1 MKKNVKIGLGLAM
14 ISAISLAAAIP
25 VFADV
30 KPGLIER
37 TGTATAISSTINI
50 DEQGIYNE
58 AKETAVTENGN
69 GSEDKDKKVATPD
82 FEKSPNFCKLGFD
95 PKEVENPGPEAK
107 PSDYKD
113 EAIRKLAEEYKA
125 KGYFLTDCK
134 YEATKHSSGFGSETE
149 YVFCNGFTAV
159 DNNDGN
165 NTLFIEAV
173 KCTQAEFDW
182 FVGQVEAGTNTKQ
195 GNIIKHTTENNY
207 TIKTMSY
214 NPDTEVLLI
223 EIHFKPFAVNNGVG

>member
-14 ISAISLAAAIP
+14 ISAISLAAAMP

-30 KPGLIER
+30 KPDFIER
-37 TGTATAISSTINI
+37 TGTAAAISSTINV
-50 DEQGIYNE
+50 DEQGVFNE
-58 AKETAVTENGN
+58 AEETAVTEKGN
-69 GSEDKDKKVATPD
+69 GSEDKRVATPD
-82 FEKSPNFCKLGFD
+82 FEKSPNFCRLDFD
-95 PKEVENPGPEAK
+95 PNLVDKESPEAK

-125 KGYFLTDCK
+125 KGYFLTDCR

-159 DNNDGN
+159 DNNKGN

-182 FVGQVEAGTNTKQ
+182 YSGQVVAGTKTKQ
-195 GNIIKHTTENNY
+195 GKIIKHTMENNY
-207 TIKTMSY
+207 VIETMSY
-214 NPDTEVLLI
+214 NPETEVLLI
-223 EIHFKPFAVNNGVG
+223 EINFKPYAIQNGVG

>member
-1 MKKNVKIGLGLAM
+1 MKKNLKIGLGLAM
-14 ISAISLAAAIP
+14 ISAISLAAAMP

-30 KPGLIER
+30 KPGFIER
-37 TGTATAISSTINI
+37 TGTAAAISSTINV

-69 GSEDKDKKVATPD
+69 GSEGKNVATPD
-82 FEKSPNFCKLGFD
+82 FEKSPNFCRLDFD
-95 PKEVENPGPEAK
+95 PKEVENVGPEAK

-125 KGYFLTDCK
+125 KGYYLTDCK
-134 YEATKHSSGFGSETE
+134 YEATKHSSGFGSTTE

-159 DNNDGN
+159 DSKDGN
-165 NTLFIEAV
+165 NTVFIEAV

-182 FVGQVEAGTNTKQ
+182 YVGQVVEGTKTKQ
-195 GNIIKHTTENNY
+195 GNVIKHTMENSY
-207 TIKTMSY
+207 VKETMSY

-223 EIHFKPFAVNNGVG
+223 EIQFKPYAVQNGVG